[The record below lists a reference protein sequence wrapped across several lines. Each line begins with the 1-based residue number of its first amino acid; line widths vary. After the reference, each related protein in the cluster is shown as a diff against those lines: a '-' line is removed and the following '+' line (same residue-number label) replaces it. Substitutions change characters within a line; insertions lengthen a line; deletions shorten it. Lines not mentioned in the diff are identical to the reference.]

1 MAYDS
6 NRRNTNSGAIKAW
19 VRGSNNVICDVCGR
33 KRKREEV
40 IPAYGTG
47 DIPVVISCRDG
58 CADYRHPLNQPPPI
72 IFDGRPV
79 ENARPEGVDVY
90 VVSTQ
95 IGEKWGHIRYNP
107 TWGAIGGLVNSQGF
121 NFGFEPVY
129 NWGAFP

>member
-1 MAYDS
+1 MNS
-6 NRRNTNSGAIKAW
+6 NSTGNMKAW
-19 VRGSNNVICDVCGR
+19 IRGSNNVICDVCGR

-47 DIPVVISCRDG
+47 DIPVIISCIDG
-58 CADYRHPLNQPPPI
+58 CADYRHPLNDPPPI

-79 ENARPEGVDVY
+79 ANARPEGTDVY

-95 IGEKWGHIRYNP
+95 TGELWGSLRFKP
-107 TWGAIGGLVNSQGF
+107 QWSAMGGIANSQGF
-121 NFGFEPVY
+121 NMGFEPIY